1 MLTGRGALGVSSN
14 ARVYIRST
22 AGRDQSAAHRATR
35 PHARATDSPLRSQVP
50 AQETD
55 KTDAHIF
62 MVVLQI
68 SDAREPDEYAVRI
81 YGDTGLE

>member
-1 MLTGRGALGVSSN
+1 V
-14 ARVYIRST
+14 
-22 AGRDQSAAHRATR
+22 
-35 PHARATDSPLRSQVP
+35 
-50 AQETD
+50 TD